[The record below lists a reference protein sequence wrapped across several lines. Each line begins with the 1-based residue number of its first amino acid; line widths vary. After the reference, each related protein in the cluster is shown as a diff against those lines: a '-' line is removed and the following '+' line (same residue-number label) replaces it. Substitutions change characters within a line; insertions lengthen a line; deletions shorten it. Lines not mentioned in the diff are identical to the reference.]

1 MKGILLTFVVSLPN
15 YLFLYPIKII
25 MLYFVIA
32 TIFTGVLAIIALI
45 ILYIVMTFTHK
56 RNEKKLHEI
65 VEKTNKVAISNFAG
79 DKRSKDNIKHIDKN
93 IGVVSDEISK
103 LYSSSIELND
113 TILNMEDDFQKYVT
127 YANNVTDEYK
137 KQIQRLPFDEQRKQ
151 IDRIEKV
158 IQEND
163 TKIGNV
169 RYDNAGQNI
178 TLTKLSNDIQLRN
191 NDFRTINNVYGKI
204 ASDYVKK
211 TDLNDFSKAS
221 DFVTFKEGTVRA
233 IKELDQSLKT
243 ITSKYVTNLEYD
255 IVRSDIE
262 NALKL
267 LKRVDER
274 FTFINNNYASNT
286 DLAQILTA
294 NGSLSSSLE
303 QLRVDVQAL
312 TDLVQSIPAT
322 YVNQADAISVLQNSA
337 ILNYSMIQF
346 VNATTININ
355 GTFSIGTSTP
365 QSRFHLQDNLSLW
378 SARVQN
384 RNVNTYIG
392 HGDGYGML
400 VHTDNKDPNK
410 YALQV
415 HNGNTVLMQTNN
427 DGNTV
432 FGNTATANTI
442 NARDRLCIGSACI
455 DQTALKRIQ
464 YLQYL

>member
-1 MKGILLTFVVSLPN
+1 
-15 YLFLYPIKII
+15 
-25 MLYFVIA
+25 MLYFIIA
-32 TIFTGVLAIIALI
+32 TVFTGVLAIIALI
-45 ILYIVMTFTHK
+45 ILYVVMSVTHK
-56 RNEKKLHEI
+56 QNEKKLNEI
-65 VEKTNKVAISNFAG
+65 VDKSNKVTISNFAG
-79 DKRSKDNIKHIDKN
+79 DKRSKDNIKQIEKN

-103 LYSSSIELND
+103 LYSNSIELNN
-113 TILNMEDDFQKYVT
+113 TIYDMDDSFNQYKE

-137 KQIQRLPFDEQRKQ
+137 KQIASLPFDEQRKQ

-178 TLTKLSNDIQLRN
+178 TLTKLSNDLQFRN
-191 NDFRTINNVYGKI
+191 KEYTTINNVYGKI
-204 ASDYVKK
+204 SGDYVKK
-211 TDLNDFSKAS
+211 TDLGSYSRSADFAS
-221 DFVTFKEGTVRA
+221 FRDGTKDS
-233 IKELDQSLKT
+233 IKKLENSLKT

-255 IVRSDIE
+255 IVNSDIE

-294 NGSLSSSLE
+294 NGSLASSLE

-312 TDLVQSIPAT
+312 TDLVQAIPST
-322 YVNQADAISVLQNSA
+322 YVNQADAISVLQNAA

-355 GTFSIGTSTP
+355 GTFSIGTNTP

-400 VHTDNKDPNK
+400 VKTDNKDPNK

-415 HNGNTVLMQTNN
+415 HNGNTVIMQTNN
-427 DGNTV
+427 DGNTT
-432 FGNTATANTI
+432 FGNTASANTI
-442 NARDRLCIGSACI
+442 NARDRLCIGNACI

>member
-1 MKGILLTFVVSLPN
+1 
-15 YLFLYPIKII
+15 
-25 MLYFVIA
+25 MLYFIIA
-32 TIFTGVLAIIALI
+32 TVFTGVLAIIALI
-45 ILYIVMTFTHK
+45 ILYIVLSFTHK
-56 RNEKKLHEI
+56 QNEKKLYE
-65 VEKTNKVAISNFAG
+65 VVDKTNKVAISNFAG
-79 DKRSKDNIKHIDKN
+79 DKRSKDNIKHIEKT
-93 IGVVSDEISK
+93 IGVVSDEISR

-113 TILNMEDDFQKYVT
+113 TIVGLEEDFNKYAA
-127 YANNVTDEYK
+127 YANQVNDEYK
-137 KQIQRLPFDEQRKQ
+137 KQIERLPFDQQRKE

-163 TKIGNV
+163 TKIGNI

-178 TLTKLSNDIQLRN
+178 TLTKLGNDLQLRN
-191 NDFRTINNVYGKI
+191 NDYRSTNNLYNKING
-204 ASDYVKK
+204 DYVKK
-211 TDLNDFSKAS
+211 TDLNNFSRSS
-221 DFVTFKEGTVRA
+221 DFVSFKEGTARA
-233 IKELDQSLKT
+233 IKELENSLKT

-255 IVRSDIE
+255 IVNSDIE

-294 NGSLSSSLE
+294 NGSLASSLE

-312 TDLVQSIPAT
+312 TDLVQAIPTT
-322 YVNQADAISVLQNSA
+322 YVNQADAISVLQNAA

-400 VHTDNKDPNK
+400 VKTDNKDPNK

-415 HNGNTVLMQTNN
+415 HNGNTVIMQTNN

-442 NARDRLCIGSACI
+442 NARDKLCIGNACI
-455 DQTALKRIQ
+455 DQTDLKRIQ